1 MKNNFTVKRQS
12 NIVPFVAIV
21 ITATPSFF
29 VTKNREHLRH
39 REPSILSTVSYSS
52 NEESISMLFSSSL
65 KDDFFQQDI
74 FSFLDFLDDNLSD
87 DNIVIADEE
96 QLMRIA
102 SLVDGVDFE

>member
-74 FSFLDFLDDNLSD
+74 FDFLDDNLSD

>member
-12 NIVPFVAIV
+12 NIVPFVVIV
-21 ITATPSFF
+21 TTATPSFF
-29 VTKNREHLRH
+29 VTKNREHTIH
-39 REPSILSTVSYSS
+39 REPSNLSTVSYSS
-52 NEESISMLFSSSL
+52 NEENMSMSFSSSL
-65 KDDFFQQDI
+65 KNDFFQQEF

-96 QLMRIA
+96 QLMRVA

>member
-12 NIVPFVAIV
+12 NIVPFFAIV
-21 ITATPSFF
+21 ITAPPSFS
-29 VTKNREHLRH
+29 VTKNREHIRH
-39 REPSILSTVSYSS
+39 GEPSNLSTVSYSS
-52 NEESISMLFSSSL
+52 NEESISMLFSSRL
-65 KDDFFQQDI
+65 KDDFFRQNI